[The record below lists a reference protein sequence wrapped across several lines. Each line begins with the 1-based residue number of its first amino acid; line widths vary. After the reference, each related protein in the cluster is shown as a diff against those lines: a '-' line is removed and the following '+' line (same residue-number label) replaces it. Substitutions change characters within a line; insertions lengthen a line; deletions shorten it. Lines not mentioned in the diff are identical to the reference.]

1 MSVGRAW
8 RILPAIGG
16 GAVLLVVAAL
26 RLHTQLTGVEGSLTG
41 IRCQVS
47 DTSDRDDPAYT
58 CAGSF
63 HPADRTF
70 FIPYLEVDTT
80 FPTAKPQ
87 EPVTVLVDG
96 PGADTAV
103 VPGKEAWLPQGLAG
117 LVLLPAGIFM
127 AVRGGGR
134 RTPAVA

>member
-8 RILPAIGG
+8 RILLAICG
-16 GAVLLVVAAL
+16 GAVLLVIAAL
-26 RLHTQLTGVEGSLTG
+26 RLHTQLTGIEGSLVETS
-41 IRCQVS
+41 CQVS
-47 DTSDRDDPAYT
+47 DTSDKDDPAYE
-58 CAGSF
+58 CVGSF

-70 FIPYLEVDTT
+70 YIPYLKVDTT
-80 FPTAKPQ
+80 FEAIPR
-87 EPVTVLVDG
+87 EPVAVFVDG

-103 VPGKEAWLPQGLAG
+103 VPGKSAWLPQGLTG

-127 AVRGGGR
+127 AVRGSRR